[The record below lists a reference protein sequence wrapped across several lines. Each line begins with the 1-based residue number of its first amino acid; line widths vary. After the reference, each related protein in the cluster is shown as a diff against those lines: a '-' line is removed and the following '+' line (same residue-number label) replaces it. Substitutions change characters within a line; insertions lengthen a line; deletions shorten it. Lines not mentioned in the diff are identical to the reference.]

1 MDKNKMMNN
10 KLNLD
15 QVEIVID
22 VGLNYT
28 KCGFSKDSVPM
39 HVVPTTIPLVQLI
52 RDNLTEVSPKEDFF
66 IFVFSTMWTHLRWH
80 LKTAN
85 SFTWKSKNS

>member
-1 MDKNKMMNN
+1 
-10 KLNLD
+10 
-15 QVEIVID
+15 VID

-52 RDNLTEVSPKEDFF
+52 RDNLTEYNVDTFAVAFED
-66 IFVFSTMWTHLRWH
+66 R
-80 LKTAN
+80 K
-85 SFTWKSKNS
+85 

>member
-39 HVVPTTIPLVQLI
+39 HVVPTTIPLV
-52 RDNLTEVSPKEDFF
+52 
-66 IFVFSTMWTHLRWH
+66 
-80 LKTAN
+80 
-85 SFTWKSKNS
+85 